1 MPRKIKREFTKKE
14 KRIITAIIAVI
25 VIAVIAAVTVVGLY
39 FGGVFDEKESPFLWT
54 RDADKGYKKH
64 YVTGG
69 VYPGTYAIMTLNDGE
84 TDYAL
89 EFLLMDNYAPITVE
103 NFVTYANEG
112 FYDGTVI
119 HRIVTSTYT
128 FQGGGYTYDAEG
140 GYKTKKATHDAIRGE
155 FASNPTGNYSY
166 NKLSHFAGTI
176 SMARTTN
183 KNSATSEFF
192 ISWENYPTWDGD
204 YAAFGFLVDNAD
216 VQAVKNM
223 ALNAK
228 LNSNGQPR
236 KPITITKVEIKDLP
250 EKDGGQE

>member
-1 MPRKIKREFTKKE
+1 
-14 KRIITAIIAVI
+14 
-25 VIAVIAAVTVVGLY
+25 
-39 FGGVFDEKESPFLWT
+39 
-54 RDADKGYKKH
+54 
-64 YVTGG
+64 
-69 VYPGTYAIMTLNDGE
+69 
-84 TDYAL
+84 
-89 EFLLMDNYAPITVE
+89 
-103 NFVTYANEG
+103 
-112 FYDGTVI
+112 
-119 HRIVTSTYT
+119 
-128 FQGGGYTYDAEG
+128 
-140 GYKTKKATHDAIRGE
+140 
-155 FASNPTGNYSY
+155 
-166 NKLSHFAGTI
+166 
-176 SMARTTN
+176 MARTTN